1 MRVRINTDGSVQCLY
16 RDTLPFIGGE
26 EKLEIYRAS
35 HVEYNIQKQCLEILT
50 PEGVFVEGGFPKRQD
65 AIDREIEMLEATL

>member
-1 MRVRINTDGSVQCLY
+1 MKIRLNKDGSVQCLY

-26 EKLEIYRAS
+26 KLEIYRAS
-35 HVEYNIQKQCLEILT
+35 HVEYNIQRQCWEILT
-50 PEGVFVEGGFPKRQD
+50 PNGNFVEGGFLKRQD